1 MLSLLGVQF
10 LYYENQKENSLFDE
24 KAVIT
29 KIIIP
34 IDPTSDSTSKNI
46 REFADAFQLKGWF
59 YGHAHDNESIDDR
72 KIGENKVL
80 VSRSQSLMLENGQ
93 HCEGYQPETSKSN
106 RRTLWRAFF

>member
-1 MLSLLGVQF
+1 MKHLIEASGDMEKNMCNIVLSHF
-10 LYYENQKENSLFDE
+10 APE
-24 KAVIT
+24 KYST
-29 KIIIP
+29 

-80 VSRSQSLMLENGQ
+80 V
-93 HCEGYQPETSKSN
+93 P
-106 RRTLWRAFF
+106 